1 MLYLLTK
8 GKDPIDHFKNNA
20 WVASIYTF
28 VMHMNSNQWRIQLVT
43 SAHPQSQKKYI
54 TQEYILSNSVF
65 CTTFTLFS
73 LYFLSVLAFGSSLL
87 PPSSFSSSSSSL
99 PTRLAFDIF
108 QAYKLSGNNPPI
120 FILLQP
126 RGSSFPIHFTFYFFK
141 CLLFIYFF
149 YSLIN

>member
-65 CTTFTLFS
+65 CTTFTPFS
-73 LYFLSVLAFGSSLL
+73 LCCLSVLAFGSSLL
-87 PPSSFSSSSSSL
+87 PLLLSSL
-99 PTRLAFDIF
+99 HFLLFHLLLYRQDKHLTSSKLINC
-108 QAYKLSGNNPPI
+108 QATTHQLSFFSNQVDHPSP
-120 FILLQP
+120 FFSLFTFSILL
-126 RGSSFPIHFTFYFFK
+126 F
-141 CLLFIYFF
+141 
-149 YSLIN
+149 